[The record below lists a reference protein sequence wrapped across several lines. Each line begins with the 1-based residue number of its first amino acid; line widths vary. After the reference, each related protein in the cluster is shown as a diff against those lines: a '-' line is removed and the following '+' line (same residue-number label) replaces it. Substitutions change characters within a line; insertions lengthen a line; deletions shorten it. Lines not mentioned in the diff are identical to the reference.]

1 MGGHL
6 RAWYDAAQAVAEGPV
21 IQGDK
26 TDEGRTKQYND
37 GHIPDLVEVGAGP
50 GGKDRLKEIKCFSAL
65 KKSWRAGKGSTKH
78 GGCAISI
85 GHTHAFGN
93 TEEHARWENLGCKER
108 GRPADG
114 PLNHTTGKGWV
125 PAHCGFY
132 HDALFTKRNEVDV
145 ILHENLGG
153 GFAPP
158 SVAAMYK
165 YSKKARLGLDRT
177 KYTSRRP
184 ISFMTHHTQRISLAV
199 VKAEGAAM
207 HQEIGRC
214 KANQARACRA

>member
-1 MGGHL
+1 MFL
-6 RAWYDAAQAVAEGPV
+6 EVAQ
-21 IQGDK
+21 
-26 TDEGRTKQYND
+26 
-37 GHIPDLVEVGAGP
+37 
-50 GGKDRLKEIKCFSAL
+50 CFY
-65 KKSWRAGKGSTKH
+65 RYINE
-78 GGCAISI
+78 CA
-85 GHTHAFGN
+85 H
-93 TEEHARWENLGCKER
+93 R
-108 GRPADG
+108 
-114 PLNHTTGKGWV
+114 
-125 PAHCGFY
+125 GFY